1 MKHHAFL
8 AVLLGALA
16 GEVVLSESDV
26 LGLVLA
32 WNEWAERTLQRQIGR
47 VTWYGCFFTLLQR
60 LITAGSTRQRSDVL

>member
-16 GEVVLSESDV
+16 GEVVLLESDV

-32 WNEWAERTLQRQIGR
+32 WNEWAERTLQRQIGS
-47 VTWYGCFFTLLQR
+47 VTWYGCFFT
-60 LITAGSTRQRSDVL
+60 